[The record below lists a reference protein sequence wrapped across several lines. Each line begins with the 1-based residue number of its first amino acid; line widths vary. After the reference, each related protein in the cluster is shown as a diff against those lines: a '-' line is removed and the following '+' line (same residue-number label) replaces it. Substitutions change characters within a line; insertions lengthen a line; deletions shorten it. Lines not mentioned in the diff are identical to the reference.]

1 MCPVLRAP
9 GALRAEIAG
18 RIEQGEQCVADRGD
32 RFAIA
37 PLCTVHAMA
46 MDAGHVTALLR
57 ERERTTLNMFG
68 HASGQT
74 TKKTIFSRGEK
85 NEYC

>member
-32 RFAIA
+32 RFAVAAQAGFAMEHGRTGAACIA
-37 PLCTVHAMA
+37 
-46 MDAGHVTALLR
+46 
-57 ERERTTLNMFG
+57 
-68 HASGQT
+68 
-74 TKKTIFSRGEK
+74 GE
-85 NEYC
+85 